1 MENIMTKNK
10 NTKRCK
16 AEVCAVE
23 TIFRVPR
30 RRIGRLSDYL
40 ARKAAG
46 MSDIHPGSVAIK
58 CVFKRGNETRKG
70 GKPDLKF
77 QWDGGPFP
85 ASDRKTEMLLK
96 GLPSL

>member
-1 MENIMTKNK
+1 
-10 NTKRCK
+10 
-16 AEVCAVE
+16 
-23 TIFRVPR
+23 
-30 RRIGRLSDYL
+30 
-40 ARKAAG
+40 